1 MFRFLWPIIRLN
13 TKHSNGTFSKCVRT
27 DWMYQYYVLYL
38 ARWWVKETETRR
50 RIFNI
55 DYQYIL
61 LCYWLDKLLY
71 KMVSIFSS
79 NLCEIH
85 LFLILRTERDMMK
98 NVHWSLCEA
107 PLFSCQILREL
118 EFSRQILEKYWDINF
133 HGNLPVVVELFC
145 AEGKEANSHF

>member
-1 MFRFLWPIIRLN
+1 
-13 TKHSNGTFSKCVRT
+13 
-27 DWMYQYYVLYL
+27 
-38 ARWWVKETETRR
+38 
-50 RIFNI
+50 
-55 DYQYIL
+55 
-61 LCYWLDKLLY
+61 
-71 KMVSIFSS
+71 MVSIFSS

-118 EFSRQILEKYWDINF
+118 EFSRKILEKYSDINF

-145 AEGKEANSHF
+145 AEGKE